1 MAFNDRLKEAR
12 LLKGMTQEQLAKAIG
27 VAKSTITGYEKGNS
41 EPDVRK
47 IQLMLREL
55 NVDANYL
62 WQDEMNEVA
71 SNNKLLLNISEYPLI
86 VKYRRLNDSGKEYI
100 DSQLDYALSQGRYNL
115 EKKTVPAS
123 QSDVG

>member
-1 MAFNDRLKEAR
+1 MAFHDRLKQAR

-47 IQLMLREL
+47 IQLMLEIL

-62 WQDEMNEVA
+62 WQDEMVEVA
-71 SNNKLLLNISEYPLI
+71 SNRKLILDICEYPVI

-100 DSQLDYALSQGRYNL
+100 DSQLDYALSQERYSL
-115 EKKTVPAS
+115 EKETTPAS